1 MKTNLKNQNRHLLWM
16 LMEFSI
22 GRYLLSN
29 SYGRL
34 NGFEKAERHI
44 ELCAIFIA
52 SKLLCSIDSAKSDER
67 LMLIHD
73 ATQKLTGHMDKEIG
87 FPINESPY
95 DYDELASKFF
105 DRFLELA
112 EEFWDRN

>member
-1 MKTNLKNQNRHLLWM
+1 MKTNLANQNRHLLWM

-29 SYGRL
+29 THGRL

-52 SKLLCSIDSAKSDER
+52 AKTFSNIDSAKSHED

-73 ATQKLTGHMDKEIG
+73 ATQKLTGNLDKEIG
-87 FPINESPY
+87 FPIDEQPE
-95 DYDELASKFF
+95 DYDELARNFFNKFIN
-105 DRFLELA
+105 LA
-112 EEFWDRN
+112 EDAWKSR